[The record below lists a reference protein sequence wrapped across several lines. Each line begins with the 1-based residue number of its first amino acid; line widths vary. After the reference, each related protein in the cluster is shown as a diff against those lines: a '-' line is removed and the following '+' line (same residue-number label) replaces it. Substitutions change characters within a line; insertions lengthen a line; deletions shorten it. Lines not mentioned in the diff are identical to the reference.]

1 MAWRRARA
9 VAPVLD
15 ADLAGAL
22 AAAMAYPADADMVRP
37 VSVAHPAVGCES
49 AETAADADRQPAS
62 AAAAE
67 RRVAVRRL
75 VAPTRPAERRL
86 LVAAAR
92 ALRPLPD
99 AQGTE
104 PLDARFSARASAP
117 VAAQLLWA
125 AVP

>member
-1 MAWRRARA
+1 
-9 VAPVLD
+9 LD
-15 ADLAGAL
+15 ADLAAAL
-22 AAAMAYPADADMVRP
+22 AAAMAYPADADMRP

-62 AAAAE
+62 AADAE
-67 RRVAVRRL
+67 RRVAVAPRRL
-75 VAPTRPAERRL
+75 VAPTQPAERRL
-86 LVAAAR
+86 MVAAAR
-92 ALRPLPD
+92 ALRRLPD

-117 VAAQLLWA
+117 VAAQPLWA